1 MNPAAEDRPGVRSG
15 DRPGGQAG
23 EPDAPVGAPVGGPA
37 RARPGAPPDPPP
49 GARPGPP
56 SGVPPAAPLPLA
68 QRREQ
73 LLVRSAE
80 LRLRL
85 AQDGRALEAPLA
97 MADTVRTG
105 WHWLRAH
112 PEWPAG
118 AALLLV
124 LLKPRRALRWASR
137 GWWAWRTWQRAQRLL
152 AAAGRRQ
159 AG

>member
-1 MNPAAEDRPGVRSG
+1 MSPAPEAQPGHRPG
-15 DRPGGQAG
+15 DRPGAG
-23 EPDAPVGAPVGGPA
+23 
-37 RARPGAPPDPPP
+37 PGAPLGD
-49 GARPGPP
+49 RPT
-56 SGVPPAAPLPLA
+56 AALPLA
-68 QRREQ
+68 LRREQ

-97 MADTVRTG
+97 MADTVRAG

-118 AALLLV
+118 AALALV

-137 GWWAWRTWQRAQRLL
+137 GWWAWRTWQRARRLL
-152 AAAGRRQ
+152 AAAGR
-159 AG
+159 GLPG